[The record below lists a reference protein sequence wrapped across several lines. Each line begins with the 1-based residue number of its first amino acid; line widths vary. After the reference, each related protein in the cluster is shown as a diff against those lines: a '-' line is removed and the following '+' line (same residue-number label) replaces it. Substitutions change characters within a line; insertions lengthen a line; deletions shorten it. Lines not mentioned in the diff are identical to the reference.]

1 MDLMQLE
8 RIKTELKQRTYE
20 QNKIKKDLV
29 VINYRFG
36 GLAEEIP
43 ETH

>member
-1 MDLMQLE
+1 MNLTQLE
-8 RIKTELKQRTYE
+8 QIKTDLKQEIYE